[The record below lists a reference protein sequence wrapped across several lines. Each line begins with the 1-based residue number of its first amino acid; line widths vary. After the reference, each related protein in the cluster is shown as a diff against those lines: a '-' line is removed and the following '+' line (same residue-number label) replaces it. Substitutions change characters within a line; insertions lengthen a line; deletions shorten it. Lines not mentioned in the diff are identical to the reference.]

1 MTGGEVDWV
10 GVAFTPLHHHDARFF
25 RAPGLYA
32 FVRRCPQ
39 HGPLML
45 FAGQAE
51 NLAQEATPSHP
62 VWPEALRL
70 RMEELHICQ
79 PIPRRVDRLQLL
91 SRIVTRVQPIMNV
104 IAEAH
109 PAPEPLPARWRA

>member
-1 MTGGEVDWV
+1 MAGGEVDWV

-62 VWPEALRL
+62 VWPEALSGL
-70 RMEELHICQ
+70 RRCGSGWTSFTYAS
-79 PIPRRVDRLQLL
+79 P
-91 SRIVTRVQPIMNV
+91 SRGGWTACSSCHGSSHACSPS
-104 IAEAH
+104 
-109 PAPEPLPARWRA
+109 